1 MYMIHAC
8 KSQDCSHAF
17 VPVADA
23 GSASPSPYRDIMAFV
38 LPCGKETLSNGCLV
52 LIGKTEGITVTE
64 LDETDML
71 LEEMHPNPVT
81 NGTCM

>member
-1 MYMIHAC
+1 MHA
-8 KSQDCSHAF
+8 KVKIVHMLLFQLLM
-17 VPVADA
+17 
-23 GSASPSPYRDIMAFV
+23 RV
-38 LPCGKETLSNGCLV
+38 LPHHRPTVTSWRLCCPAERRLYPTGCLV